1 MGEGEEG
8 ADDSGVKL
16 SAAGF
21 VEAAHGFVVG
31 QAFSIGSRR
40 NHGVKRI
47 NHADDS
53 GDYRYFG
60 VLQACGIALAIERFV
75 MMENIESRALE
86 AGEHAQNGP
95 SIFGMFFHQGVFVR
109 IEAIGF
115 AENGIGDTHFAD
127 VVKERGHFEIL
138 KFGFLQAEFLADA
151 HAPFRQ
157 AGAVHSCGEV
167 FKIEKLIESAD
178 YRIAER
184 GRLFFQLL
192 DAERLERSVY
202 RDSFRGRWYLVV
214 RHWSY
219 LQNKRHVP
227 EPDEEPELFTQAETA
242 W

>member
-40 NHGVKRI
+40 NHGVKGVD
-47 NHADDS
+47 HADDS

-60 VLQACGIALAIERFV
+60 VLQARGITFAIERFV
-75 MMENIESRALE
+75 VMENIESRALE

-95 SIFGMFFHQGVFVR
+95 SIFGVFFHQGVFVR
-109 IEAIGF
+109 IEAVGF
-115 AENGIGDTHFAD
+115 AEDCIGDANFTD

-151 HAPFRQ
+151 HAPFRK
-157 AGAVHSCGEV
+157 ASAVHTGVEV
-167 FKIEKLIESAD
+167 LEIEKLIEGAED
-178 YRIAER
+178 RIAGR
-184 GRLFFQLL
+184 RRLFFQLL

-202 RDSFRGRWYLVV
+202 RGSFRGRWCLVV

-219 LQNKRHVP
+219 QQNKRHVP